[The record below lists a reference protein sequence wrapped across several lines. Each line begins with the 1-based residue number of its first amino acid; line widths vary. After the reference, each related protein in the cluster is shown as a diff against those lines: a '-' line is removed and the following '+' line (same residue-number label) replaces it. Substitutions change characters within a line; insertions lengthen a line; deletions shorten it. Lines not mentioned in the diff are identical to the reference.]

1 MKHIFRFL
9 ATIAFLCTTM
19 VLVGCNPDAPL
30 PDDDNNEQTTPD
42 EEEKPDDEPQKPEP
56 PQEAPFTVE
65 VIDITSTEARVS
77 VSPTDKQTTYYFD
90 ILRKEYYTE
99 YETVFGWQKFID
111 NTIISA
117 GAALQLEDR
126 AEILKRMLSSGDD
139 SYGFTNLMAATD
151 YYAVAMGVDKTTGTI
166 TTAIVAVPF
175 KTAEPAVSTNSFAI
189 TLSDITYSGAKMTI
203 KPSEAEDQY
212 IIDIVSKLLVD
223 EMGDEQYM
231 THCIQNRGN
240 LVSLSKGE
248 VSTTIDSCQPGRDY
262 YVAVFGYEGGMA
274 TTALT
279 KEPFSTKAGGDPANC
294 SFTFSIGDISYNTA
308 NITITAS
315 DPHVVFYW
323 DAIDKELYEAA
334 LSQPGADANKIMRE
348 HLTGH
353 LDIYKQDFLG
363 NIYETLE
370 VVGSYGK
377 TNTQSM
383 TMYGLMED
391 TAYIPWAVCIDAHGE
406 PIGEFCFGTPFVTK
420 ADVIS
425 EAVVSV
431 KGSYYMGSDG
441 RAVLASEVTCNDKVV
456 NFYNSIFAGDLT
468 GSTRRS
474 LINNLVQRGFK
485 NERLVMFD
493 KCPWSAATA
502 LAVGEDKD
510 GNYGEVVMYVI
521 HPNKQD
527 AQPFAMAVET
537 LPFSSL
543 NDVLQPVRKSVLDAL
558 RVTEKH
564 HRF

>member
-1 MKHIFRFL
+1 MKHIFRLF

-19 VLVGCNPDAPL
+19 ALVGCNPDAPL
-30 PDDDNNEQTTPD
+30 PDDDDKEQTKPD
-42 EEEKPDDEPQKPEP
+42 EQEKPDDEPQKPEP
-56 PQEAPFTVE
+56 PQDAPFTVE

-77 VSPTDKQTTYYFD
+77 VSPNDKQTTYYFD

-99 YETVFGWQKFID
+99 YETVLGWQRFID
-111 NTIISA
+111 NTITSA

-126 AEILKRMLSSGDD
+126 TEILKRMLSSGDD

-151 YYAVAMGVDKTTGTI
+151 YYAVAMGVDKTTGAI
-166 TTAIVAVPF
+166 TTAIAAVPF

-189 TLSDITYSGAKMTI
+189 TLSDITYSGAKMTV
-203 KPSEAEDQY
+203 KPSDAEDQY

-231 THCIQNRGN
+231 AHCIQNRGN

-279 KEPFSTKAGGDPANC
+279 KESFSTKAGGDPSECKFDFAISNI
-294 SFTFSIGDISYNTA
+294 TYDTADIS
-308 NITITAS
+308 ITAS

-323 DAIDKELYEAA
+323 DAIDKELYEMA
-334 LSQPGADANKIMRE
+334 LAEAGADADKIMRE
-348 HLTGH
+348 QLAGH

-370 VVGSYGK
+370 VIGSYGK
-377 TNTQSM
+377 TNTQGM
-383 TMYGLMED
+383 TIYGLTED
-391 TAYIPWAVCIDAHGE
+391 TVYLPWAVCINAQGE
-406 PIGEFCFGTPFVTK
+406 PIGEFCFGTPFVTQ

-468 GSTRRS
+468 GTTRRS
-474 LINNLVQRGFK
+474 LIENLVQRGFK
-485 NERLVMFD
+485 NQQLVMFD
-493 KCPWSAATA
+493 KCPWSVATA
-502 LAVGEDKD
+502 LAVGEDKS
-510 GNYGEVVMYVI
+510 GNYGEVVMEII

-527 AQPFAMAVET
+527 AQPLAMAIEP

-543 NDVLQPVRKSVLDAL
+543 NEALQPVRKSALDAL
-558 RVTEKH
+558 RVAEKH